1 VQLSLGYT
9 VVVGNEHHTFVV
21 ATDLAT
27 GQQIFTRAGP
37 SAKGSGP
44 SSTAAGSSSAGG
56 SVIGSSGNGS
66 SGGLGFGTIYAQGGV
81 WNDNSLVD
89 KPSATV
95 AMQPLGTTT
104 LTLAEIQGRMT
115 EFQNVTNGNSLT
127 YFPLGP
133 NSNSYAFTFVE
144 SLGIPRP
151 QPVMPAPG
159 SSMGS
164 PSPNLTYIK
173 QPIPFVP

>member
-1 VQLSLGYT
+1 MLAMGYT
-9 VVVGNEHHTFVV
+9 VVVGNQHHTLVV

-37 SAKGSGP
+37 SANGSGP

-56 SVIGSSGNGS
+56 SLSGSAGNGS
-66 SGGLGFGTIYAQGGV
+66 SGGFGFGTIYAQGGV
-81 WNDNSLVD
+81 WNQNARVDN
-89 KPSATV
+89 PSISV

-104 LTLAEIQGRMT
+104 LTLGEVQARMT
-115 EFQNVTNGNSLT
+115 EFQNVTNGNNIP

-151 QPVMPAPG
+151 QPVMSAPG
-159 SSMGS
+159 SGMGS
-164 PSPNLTYIK
+164 PSQNLTYTN
-173 QPIPFVP
+173 QPAPFSP